1 MVARGLGIGLVMKLL
16 LGLELLDFIPDDD
29 QPMLMTPQ
37 IPQSCLPV
45 LARVAL
51 PPAKGLEQGVEAA
64 S

>member
-1 MVARGLGIGLVMKLL
+1 MKLL